1 MSYLARSLCFFLALL
16 FGSAGA
22 AAADDPVW
30 IFFSD
35 KGPSLGDRG
44 ALTTAWSRLTARAK
58 KRRAKVLPADRLVD
72 LSDLPVNAGYVQ
84 ELMRR
89 GVHIRAVSK
98 WLNAVSVSGAA
109 QQLEQIQALPFV
121 VRRAPVLC
129 LKRAPLPESNEL
141 LKPLAPSSEE
151 YGPSLWQNAMIKV
164 PDVHANNLH
173 GEGVLIAVFDTGFRL
188 NHAAFAALRVSAQ
201 YDFIQRDQN
210 TNWETQDAS
219 SQIYHGTQVLS
230 VLAGYSPGS
239 LIGPAFASDFLLAKT
254 EDTASEKPIEE
265 DYWIAAAEWADS
277 LGADIIST
285 SVGYNDWYVYKNMD
299 GNTAPITIAADL
311 AVKKGILV
319 VASAGNE
326 GDTSWKHML
335 APADGDS
342 VLAVG
347 AVHSDGRIATFSSRG
362 PTADGRL
369 KPDVVAPGVGIQC
382 AAVPGGEE
390 VGGAYTSISGTS
402 AAAPL
407 AAGVAALVLAAHP
420 DLTPMQVREA
430 LIRTADRAADPDT
443 LYGYGLLD
451 AYAAVNYWG
460 GPEPL
465 PEKSQWVGCFPNPF
479 TPRDHS
485 RLEIVVDLAENSRVE
500 IESYTMLGRRAA
512 LIWKGERSAGNNRRW
527 YWDGTDGRGRVLPSG
542 VYWLRIRINAVALT
556 RKITLL
562 N

>member
-1 MSYLARSLCFFLALL
+1 MSE
-16 FGSAGA
+16 
-22 AAADDPVW
+22 
-30 IFFSD
+30 
-35 KGPSLGDRG
+35 RG
-44 ALTTAWSRLTARAK
+44 ALTAARSRLTARAK

-72 LSDLPVNAGYVQ
+72 SSDLPVNTGYVQ

-109 QQLEQIQALPFV
+109 QQLDQIQTLPFV
-121 VRRAPVLC
+121 VRRAPVLGF
-129 LKRAPLPESNEL
+129 KRAPLPERTEL
-141 LKPLAPSSEE
+141 LKPLAQSSWD
-151 YGPSLWQNAMIKV
+151 YGPSLSQNAMINV
-164 PDVHANNLH
+164 PEVHANNLR

-188 NHAAFAALRVSAQ
+188 NHAAFATLRVLAQ

-210 TNWETQDAS
+210 TDWETLDVS

-239 LIGPAFASDFLLAKT
+239 LIGPAFASEFLLAKT
-254 EDTASEKPIEE
+254 EDTGSEKPIEE

-285 SVGYNDWYVYKNMD
+285 SVGYNDWYVYKNMN

-326 GDTSWKHML
+326 GDTSWKYVL

-347 AVHSDGRIATFSSRG
+347 AVHSSGQIAAFSSRG
-362 PTADGRL
+362 PTADGRI
-369 KPDVVAPGVGIQC
+369 KPDVVTPGVGIQC
-382 AAVPGGEE
+382 VAVPGEE
-390 VGGAYTSISGTS
+390 EMGAKYTSISGTS

-407 AAGVAALVLAAHP
+407 AAGAAALVLAAHP

-430 LIRTADRAADPDT
+430 LIRTADRAANPDT
-443 LYGYGLLD
+443 LYGYGLLN

-479 TPRDHS
+479 SPRVHS

-500 IESYTMLGRRAA
+500 IESFTVLGQRAA
-512 LIWKGERSAGNNRRW
+512 LIWKGERSAGKNRRW
-527 YWDGTDGRGRVLPSG
+527 HWDGTDGRGRVLPSG
-542 VYWLRIRINAVALT
+542 VYWLRIRLNGAPLM

>member
-1 MSYLARSLCFFLALL
+1 LL
-16 FGSAGA
+16 GAAGA

-35 KGPSLGDRG
+35 KGLQMGDRG
-44 ALTTAWSRLTARAK
+44 ALTAARSRLSARAK
-58 KRRAKVLPADRLVD
+58 KRRAKVLPADHLVD
-72 LSDLPVNAGYVQ
+72 LSDLPVNSGYVQ
-84 ELMRR
+84 KVMQL
-89 GVHIRAVSK
+89 GVRIRAVSK
-98 WLNAVSVSGAA
+98 WLNAVSVSGTA
-109 QQLEQIQALPFV
+109 QQLDRIQALPFV
-121 VRRAPVLC
+121 IRRAPVLC
-129 LKRAPLPESNEL
+129 FERAPVPERNEL
-141 LKPLAPSSEE
+141 LKPAAQSSWD
-151 YGPSLWQNAMIKV
+151 YGPSLSQNAMIKV
-164 PDVHANNLH
+164 PDVHANNIR

-188 NHAAFAALRVSAQ
+188 NHAAFAALRVLAQ

-210 TNWETQDAS
+210 TNWETLDAS

-230 VLAGYSPGS
+230 VLAGDSPGN
-239 LIGPAFASDFLLAKT
+239 LIGPAFASEFLLAKT
-254 EDTASEKPIEE
+254 ENTGSEKPIEE

-277 LGADIIST
+277 LGADIISS
-285 SVGYNDWYVYKNMD
+285 SVGYNDWYAYENMD

-326 GDTSWKHML
+326 GDTWWKYVL

-347 AVHSDGRIATFSSRG
+347 AVHSNGQIAAFSSRG
-362 PTADGRL
+362 PTADGRI
-369 KPDVVAPGVGIQC
+369 KPDVVTPGVGIQC
-382 AAVPGGEE
+382 VAVPGDEG
-390 VGGAYTSISGTS
+390 VGAKYTSISGTS

-430 LIRTADRAADPDT
+430 LIRTADRAANPDT

-460 GPEPL
+460 APEPL
-465 PEKSQWVGCFPNPF
+465 PEKSEWVGCFPNPF
-479 TPRDHS
+479 SPRIHS
-485 RLEIVVDLAENSRVE
+485 HLEIVVDLAKNSRVE
-500 IESYTMLGRRAA
+500 IESYTMLGQRAA
-512 LIWKGERSAGNNRRW
+512 LIWKGERSAGKNRRW
-527 YWDGTDGRGRVLPSG
+527 YWDGTDGKGRVVPSG
-542 VYWLRIRINAVALT
+542 VYWLRIRINAVSLT